1 MRNSADW
8 NGEMQGAKKHR
19 LGEYLDLSGDR
30 VRGEGWGLCGRTE
43 VLQRWSSEERD
54 SGWVEWILA
63 PPAVGGA
70 RWNSVTERAL
80 GLALFWGRVCQVYIF
95 MHESQ

>member
-1 MRNSADW
+1 MAW
-8 NGEMQGAKKHR
+8 NGEMQGVKNHR

-30 VRGEGWGLCGRTE
+30 VRGEGRGLCGRTE
-43 VLQRWSSEERD
+43 VLQSWSSEERD

-63 PPAVGGA
+63 LPPVGGA
-70 RWNSVTERAL
+70 RWNSVTGRAL
-80 GLALFWGRVCQVYIF
+80 GLALFWGRVCFSQVYIF